1 MGISIKKIH
10 KENKLF
16 ETTES
21 EWEKDIWDARKI
33 PGARYP
39 LHYSKHFL
47 KFTDLPI
54 HFKPY
59 LKSYMRFLLINLS
72 IETIQRDLR
81 YLKMFVSFFISRY
94 PASFDFKN
102 LSIKDIEDFVSYLNT
117 RYSLIKSR
125 DIKFHLWTAITAL
138 KKFLQYLKKA
148 FENVAPIKPINSI
161 IWPEH
166 RGKRKL
172 LNPNEIKYISTFVLS
187 QIDDK
192 LHYLPKHILPIVFL
206 LRVSGWRISD
216 VLNLKYDSCLEYTS
230 LGTFLCGD
238 ISKSN
243 ILNHKIPITN
253 QVATFIE
260 SHREFTKTN
269 FSEQQNPNRYLFPS
283 NYVKRIGLTIPSST
297 VRYTLNKFVVQHNI
311 CDESG
316 KIFHIKTHAFRHTKA
331 VELINNGMD
340 LMYVQKWLAH
350 LSPQMTLVYAK
361 ILDST
366 MYKQWQKV
374 MENGAITINLNG
386 FAEKINPETLLDNNN
401 LELLHVRNHLDSRR
415 LPMGYCFKHKNFDCP
430 AADTPCYRC
439 HCFVTTPEFLPQF
452 EKEINDT
459 NFQIELGEKSGHQ
472 HWVDANRRKLP
483 VLTNIVNTLK
493 EGVTHQPMEKH
504 KREYSVE
511 ELSQKSK

>member
-1 MGISIKKIH
+1 MRIAIKKTCKQNNLSEAI
-10 KENKLF
+10 EN
-16 ETTES
+16 
-21 EWEKDIWDARKI
+21 EWEKDVWDVRNI
-33 PGARYP
+33 PGARYS
-39 LHYSKHFL
+39 LHRSQYFL

-54 HFKPY
+54 QFKPY
-59 LKSYMRFLLINLS
+59 VKSYARFLLINLS
-72 IETIQRDLR
+72 IEAIRRDLR
-81 YLKMFVSFFISRY
+81 YLKMLIHLFISRH
-94 PASFDFKN
+94 PTSFDFKN
-102 LSIKDIEDFVSYLNT
+102 LSVNDIEEFISYLNT
-117 RYSLIKSR
+117 KYSLVKSK
-125 DIKFHLWTAITAL
+125 DIKYHIWTAITVV

-148 FENVAPIKPINSI
+148 FEDVAPAKSINNI

-166 RGKRKL
+166 RGKRTGV
-172 LNPNEIKYISTFVLS
+172 NPNEIKYIPAFVLS
-187 QIDDK
+187 QFDDK
-192 LHYLPKHILPIVFL
+192 LQYLPKHILPIIFL

-216 VLNLKYDSCLEYTS
+216 VLNLKYDSCLEYTR

-238 ISKSN
+238 INKTN
-243 ILNHKIPITN
+243 ILNHKIPITD
-253 QVATFIE
+253 QVAAFIE
-260 SHREFTKTN
+260 THREFIKTN
-269 FSEQQNPNRYLFPS
+269 FSEQQNPKHFLFPS
-283 NYVKRIGLTIPSST
+283 SNLKRMGFTIHAAT
-297 VRYTLNKFVVQHNI
+297 VWDALHRFSIKHNI
-311 CDESG
+311 HDESG

-340 LMYVQKWLAH
+340 LIYVQKWLAH
-350 LSPQMTLVYAK
+350 LSPQMTLIYAK

-366 MYKQWQKV
+366 MYKQWQKA
-374 MENGAITINLNG
+374 MENGAVAINLSG
-386 FAEKINPETLLDNNN
+386 IAEKINPETLLDNNN

-483 VLTNIVNTLK
+483 VLTNIVNSLK

-504 KREYSVE
+504 KREYSLE